1 MVGISKVLIVANKR
15 NNNNNPIKSKFIAVF
30 SKPDS
35 IHPVCININTSMHN
49 CQARALK
56 GKNHI
61 VTQLCI

>member
-35 IHPVCININTSMHN
+35 IHRNVNSVFMYPVCTNINTSMHN
-49 CQARALK
+49 CQARVRIIL
-56 GKNHI
+56 
-61 VTQLCI
+61 

>member
-35 IHPVCININTSMHN
+35 IHPVTLVSSFIKRNLPNFPLIT
-49 CQARALK
+49 
-56 GKNHI
+56 
-61 VTQLCI
+61 